1 MDLDPR
7 FAAATIA
14 PNAGAVATM
23 RDRQPM
29 FWPHTLGSR
38 ALARPAAAWVPVSG
52 FGADPGAAEKVAG
65 APPADVEA
73 AAKAKERVGFT
84 LLGAGAAGA
93 LAGAAMSG
101 LPLVVRLGLAA
112 GGIVGAVLG
121 VKNLAEG
128 EATRQA
134 GAQLGLTVAK
144 CLARTIIGGSK
155 IPL

>member
-7 FAAATIA
+7 YAALTVVPNAAAVGSA
-14 PNAGAVATM
+14 HARRPA
-23 RDRQPM
+23 
-29 FWPHTLGSR
+29 FWPHTIGPRGLS
-38 ALARPAAAWVPVSG
+38 RPAPAWIPLDG
-52 FGADPGAAEKVAG
+52 FGAEAVAAPV

-73 AAKAKERVGFT
+73 AARAKERTGFT
-84 LLGAGAAGA
+84 LIGVGAAGA
-93 LAGAAMSG
+93 VAGAALSG
-101 LPLVVRLGLAA
+101 LPLLVRLGLAA

-144 CLARTIIGGSK
+144 CLASTIVGGSK
-155 IPL
+155 IPI

>member
-1 MDLDPR
+1 MRLDPR
-7 FAAATIA
+7 LVAATVV
-14 PNAGAVATM
+14 PNAGAVATQ

-29 FWPHTLGSR
+29 FWPHTMGSR
-38 ALARPAAAWVPVSG
+38 TLARPQAAWIPVAG

-73 AAKAKERVGFT
+73 AARAKERIGFT
-84 LLGAGAAGA
+84 LLGVGAAGA
-93 LAGAAMSG
+93 LAGAGMGG
-101 LPLVVRLGLAA
+101 LPVLVRLALAA

-144 CLARTIIGGSK
+144 CVASTIVGGSK
-155 IPL
+155 IPI